1 MLRTVHA
8 IRYVTPLREGGSL
21 PAVVEG
27 DDDGTWVAKFRGA
40 GQGPKALVAEVLS
53 GEIARSLGLPMPE
66 LVALDLDPALA
77 AAEPD
82 PEVQELLERSAGS
95 NLGMDFLPGALP
107 LGAPGQASIPPDL
120 AADVVWFDAFVS
132 NVDRT
137 PRNPNLL
144 LWHRRLWLIDHGAS
158 LYVHHGWSGDRAA
171 ILKQAAAR
179 FPAIRDH
186 VLLPV
191 AGSIAEADARLA
203 GRLNEA
209 EFARIADLVP
219 EGWLDGLAPFATPA
233 DHRAVY
239 RDYLV
244 ARLAAPRPWVE
255 EAEAARQAAQ
265 DGSIDAK
272 PSASRG

>member
-1 MLRTVHA
+1 MLRHVTA

-40 GQGPKALVAEVLS
+40 GQGPKALVAEVVA
-53 GEIARSLGLPMPE
+53 GELARALGLPMPE
-66 LVALDLDPALA
+66 LVALELDPALA

-82 PEVQELLERSAGS
+82 FEVQELLERSAGL

-107 LGAPGQASIPPDL
+107 LGAPGLAGISPEL
-120 AADVVWFDAFVS
+120 AADVVWFDAFTS

-158 LYVHHGWSGDRAA
+158 LYVHHGWSGDRDA
-171 ILKQAAAR
+171 ILIQAHAR
-179 FPAIRDH
+179 FAAIRDH

-191 AGSIAEADARLA
+191 AGPIPEADARLA
-203 GRLNEA
+203 GRLDA
-209 EFARIADLVP
+209 AAIRRVVDLVP
-219 EGWLDGLAPFATPA
+219 DGWLADVPPFATPA
-233 DHRAVY
+233 AHRDAYVA
-239 RDYLV
+239 YLT
-244 ARLAAPRPWVE
+244 ARLAPPRPWVE
-255 EAEAARQAAQ
+255 EAEAARSAAQ
-265 DGSIDAK
+265 PAAGGREAG
-272 PSASRG
+272 RG